1 MQIKERMAIIL
12 ALAIIAIL
20 LSLDILSDVK
30 MGAKWWHVTIEA
42 VMAIIAAGGIFLLL
56 RNSLL
61 LKNRLAKT
69 SDELAAEKKDA
80 AAWRE
85 RARLHIEGLATA
97 IDAQLNDWQL
107 TPAEKEIALLLL
119 KGLSLKEI
127 AGIRHTNGKTVRS
140 QATIIYQKSNLT
152 GRADLSAF
160 FLEDLLK

>member
-1 MQIKERMAIIL
+1 MQFKERMAIIM
-12 ALAIIAIL
+12 ALAIIAIS

-30 MGAKWWHVTIEA
+30 MGAAWWHVSTE
-42 VMAIIAAGGIFLLL
+42 VVVAIIAVGGIFLLL

-61 LKNRLAKT
+61 LKNRLDKA
-69 SDELAAEKKDA
+69 SVELAAEKKDA
-80 AAWRE
+80 AIWRE
-85 RARLHIEGLATA
+85 RASLHIEGLSKA

-127 AGIRHTNGKTVRS
+127 AGIRHTNEKTVRS
-140 QATIIYQKSNLT
+140 QATIIYQKSSLG